1 MAAMTVIVLKFAVP
15 ALLILGV
22 ALTLRGWRGRRIGP
36 GPCCRRCGHDLNAV
50 AANHCP
56 HCGMLLLPDAITE
69 NGRLPHR
76 TSLLAGLALVALSMA
91 GAAYW
96 LTNGAV

>member
-1 MAAMTVIVLKFAVP
+1 MAAMTVIVLKFGVP

-56 HCGMLLLPDAITE
+56 HCQRLLLPDAITE

-76 TSLLAGLALVALSMA
+76 TALVTGLILLAVSIAAAAFSLST
-91 GAAYW
+91 AA
-96 LTNGAV
+96 V